1 MSEQES
7 LQKQLD
13 KARRALDVLEVQAAG
28 YTSLTIPVHLKLE
41 LEDKRQEVKELV
53 ARLELIRNT
62 LPELSPEQKLQVFL
76 CHSSGDKEQ
85 VRALY
90 QRLIAESWI
99 HPWLDEEELIPGQ
112 EWREEIEKAVEQSH
126 VILVC
131 LSPASLTKE
140 GFVQREIRV
149 ALDHADYMP
158 EGTIYI
164 IPLKL
169 EACEVPRRMNKW
181 QWANY
186 FEERG
191 YEKLMRSLRTRAE
204 KLGIQVMAVP
214 NVIPP
219 VVPAPVT
226 VTATIRK
233 KTRRRTRVKGRK
245 INPKPTTNSVM
256 PPAPKPEPQHAP
268 EVIKQKDPQ
277 SAQPPV
283 LPVVNYNA
291 GIFPTPDPVPSAK
304 PTPKP
309 KSKPETEQEKLL
321 RELDD
326 PRTSHRRRLEIGD
339 RLDEI
344 GDTRPGVGL
353 RADGLPDIAWLP
365 VAPGGH
371 ITVEDE
377 TFIVPPFYMAKY
389 LITYAQYE
397 AFVKDPQG
405 YQNPEWWKGMPI
417 GYHPQRLD
425 EQVTKFKNSPRDTIS
440 WYQSVAFTRWLN
452 QRLKGWQFPTP
463 GTQLGQAWI
472 IGQNAQ
478 VRLPTEWEWQWAAQ
492 GGSQQKAYPWGNWQ
506 EGYANTY
513 EAGLNRAVAV
523 GMYPHGA
530 ATCGAMDLSG
540 NLWEWCENKYS
551 KHTERRVLRGGS
563 FYGNLA
569 LASCVYRDDYD
580 PFRDD
585 TALGVRVVLV
595 YALSR
600 PSDL

>member
-13 KARRALDVLEVQAAG
+13 KARQLLSVMEEQSSGFGVLHVPANLVIEISEKRKEIA
-28 YTSLTIPVHLKLE
+28 E
-41 LEDKRQEVKELV
+41 LEKRLV
-53 ARLELIRNT
+53 PPT
-62 LPELSPEQKLQVFL
+62 QPESATQLRVFL
-76 CHSSGDKEQ
+76 CHSSKDKPAVLE
-85 VRALY
+85 LY
-90 QRLIAESWI
+90 NRLSKLPWI
-99 HPWLDEEELIPGQ
+99 QPWLDKKDLIPGQ
-112 EWREEIEKAVEQSH
+112 NWSLQIRRAVRDSH
-126 VILVC
+126 IVLVC
-131 LSPASLTKE
+131 LSKSSVTHE
-140 GFVQREIRV
+140 GFVKKEIAD
-149 ALDHADYMP
+149 ALDVAETKP
-158 EGTIYI
+158 EDTIFL
-164 IPLKL
+164 IPLRL
-169 EACEVPRRMNKW
+169 EECEVPERISDW
-181 QWANY
+181 HWVDY
-186 FEERG
+186 FEEDSFDLLLKG
-191 YEKLMRSLRTRAE
+191 LRLRAE
-204 KLGIQVMAVP
+204 QLGIEVTTISIPVP
-214 NVIPP
+214 P
-219 VVPAPVT
+219 T
-226 VTATIRK
+226 
-233 KTRRRTRVKGRK
+233 
-245 INPKPTTNSVM
+245 PKS
-256 PPAPKPEPQHAP
+256 EPQHAP

-371 ITVEDE
+371 ISVENE

-405 YQNPEWWKGMPI
+405 YQNPKWWKGMPI

-506 EGYANTY
+506 EGYANTR

-551 KHTERRVLRGGS
+551 KHTGRRVLRGGS
-563 FYGNLA
+563 FSGLRGN
-569 LASCVYRDDYD
+569 ASCVARSTDGYGPDLDYND
-580 PFRDD
+580 
-585 TALGVRVVLV
+585 LGVRVVLV
-595 YALSR
+595 SALS
-600 PSDL
+600 